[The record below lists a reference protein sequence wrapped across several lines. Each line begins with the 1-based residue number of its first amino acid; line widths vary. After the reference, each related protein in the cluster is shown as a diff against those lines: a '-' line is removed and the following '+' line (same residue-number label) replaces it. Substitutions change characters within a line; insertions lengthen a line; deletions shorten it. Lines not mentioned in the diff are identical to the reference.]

1 MKIIGCDF
9 HPSYQQIAWCDQ
21 DTGEMGEAR
30 LAHGNGQ
37 AEQFYS
43 SLQGPVRVGMETV
56 GNAGWFERLLAGLG
70 QELWIGDAA
79 QIRARVVRQQK
90 TDRRDAQHLLDL
102 LLDGRFPRVWV
113 PSPEVRDARQLLL
126 HRHKLV
132 RMRVA
137 VKNQLQHLALN
148 QGVQRKRKLWT
159 REGRRALEALPLTG
173 WTATRRQDL
182 LHLLDHLDT
191 RIAELDAD
199 VLQVAAAYPAA
210 KLLQTHPG
218 IGPVVSLA
226 FALTLGPWQRFA
238 KAKKVVSYLG
248 LNQRENS
255 SGGRQ
260 KLGSISKQGNGF
272 VRSLL
277 VEASLNAAR
286 LDPQLR
292 RAYRRLAARKHTALA
307 RVMVARKLAMRLYW
321 MLRENRPYQPL
332 APRPVVAMPE
342 SPSHS
347 VVAP

>member
-21 DTGEMGEAR
+21 DTGEIGEAR
-30 LAHGNGQ
+30 LAHSNGQ
-37 AEQFYS
+37 AEQFYR
-43 SLQGPVRVGMETV
+43 SLAGPVRVGMETV
-56 GNAGWFERLLAGLG
+56 GNAAWFERLLAGLG
-70 QELWIGDAA
+70 HELWIGDAA
-79 QIRARVVRQQK
+79 QIRSLVVRRQK
-90 TDRRDAQHLLDL
+90 TDRRDAQHLLEL
-102 LLDGRFPRVWV
+102 LLSDRFPRIWV
-113 PSPEVRDARQLLL
+113 PSAEVRDARQLLL

-148 QGVQRKRKLWT
+148 QGVQRKRKLWI
-159 REGRRALEALPLTG
+159 REGRRVLEALPLSG
-173 WTATRRQDL
+173 WTAVRRQDL
-182 LHLLDHLDT
+182 LQLLDQLDT
-191 RIAELDAD
+191 RIAQLDGE
-199 VLQVAAAYPAA
+199 VYKMAAAHPTAR
-210 KLLQTHPG
+210 LLQTHPG

-226 FALTLGPWQRFA
+226 FVLTLGPWQRFA

-248 LNQRENS
+248 LNQREDS

-272 VRSLL
+272 LRSLL
-277 VEASLNAAR
+277 VEASLNAVR
-286 LDPQLR
+286 RDPQLR

-321 MLRENRPYQPL
+321 MLRCNRPYRPQ

-347 VVAP
+347 VVAR